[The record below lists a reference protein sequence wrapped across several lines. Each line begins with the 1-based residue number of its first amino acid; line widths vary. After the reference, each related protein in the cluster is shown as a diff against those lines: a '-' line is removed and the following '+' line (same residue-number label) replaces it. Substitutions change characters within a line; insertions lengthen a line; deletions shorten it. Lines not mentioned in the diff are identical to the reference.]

1 MMCGALHILKSN
13 EGIFPSK
20 WWVLGLK
27 TKKKSPSLTVT
38 YSETWLA
45 SFPLHVSQAKKLMR
59 MKADEKD
66 NILGPCGEFLRWVEP
81 FYDAEYHPDLPRPH
95 TQPPSS
101 FLVCDYICSTC
112 FSKLCSPPRPY
123 SGSASSHTHTLTGQS
138 SLILPCR

>member
-66 NILGPCGEFLRWVEP
+66 NMCGEFLRWVEP

-101 FLVCDYICSTC
+101 FLVCDYICLLSTTTILWKC
-112 FSKLCSPPRPY
+112 IKPH
-123 SGSASSHTHTLTGQS
+123 SHTHRAEFPNLTLQ
-138 SLILPCR
+138 IIRI